1 MAFLPTDYDPV
12 DSRIHKFWELFPAGR
27 IHTEIVL
34 INETEVVIKASVY
47 ADREDPRP
55 AAIDFAQE
63 TRNSSPVN
71 KTSFIENCSTSAIGR
86 ALATLGFS
94 PKGQNKRPSREEMEK
109 VERLAKL
116 SVVRDWDLELTA
128 LAELADLDGLREL
141 RKDAV
146 RSLQPKEFIAKLDA
160 AGKALSDTP
169 ETKEPAGTQKP
180 TGSGVE

>member
-1 MAFLPTDYDPV
+1 MAFLPNDYEPV
-12 DSRIHKFWELFPAGR
+12 DSRVHKFWETFPNGR

-34 INETEVVIKASVY
+34 INETEIVIKASVFT
-47 ADREDPRP
+47 DRDDPRP
-55 AAIDFAQE
+55 ASIDFAQE

-71 KTSFIENCSTSAIGR
+71 KHSFVENCSTSAIGR
-86 ALATLGFS
+86 ALATLGYS
-94 PKGQNKRPSREEMEK
+94 TKGKRPSREEMQK
-109 VERLAKL
+109 VERVASLH
-116 SVVRDWDLELTA
+116 VVRDWDLELVA
-128 LAELADLDGLREL
+128 LAETRDVDGLREL
-141 RKDAV
+141 RKDAI

>member
-1 MAFLPTDYDPV
+1 MAFLPADYEPV
-12 DSRIHKFWELFPAGR
+12 DSRIHKFWEIFPTGR

-34 INETEVVIKASVY
+34 INETEVVIKASVF
-47 ADREDPRP
+47 ADRDDPRP

-109 VERLAKL
+109 VQRAAVISPEREWEKEL
-116 SVVRDWDLELTA
+116 DLLK
-128 LAELADLDGLREL
+128 AEGNLDELREL

-146 RSLQPKEFIAKLDA
+146 RSLQPKEFIGLIDSVGASLK
-160 AGKALSDTP
+160 KSD
-169 ETKEPAGTQKP
+169 PASTQKP
-180 TGSGVE
+180 AGSGVE